1 MHPVHAVALAVAFL
15 AAPKAAHPKPPA
27 TPSKAAATAATAA
40 ADPVQKLIDARALE
54 GTYNPVLLR
63 FLAEEAKGRL
73 PEAQRTAAIEQL
85 VAGFRQEVKV
95 DKSAVAVAHL
105 ATAAG
110 ALLGGDA
117 GAAVSQAM
125 ARVWTDWVD
134 AGFIL
139 QTAGYKD
146 ESARFF
152 ERCIQEFALPE
163 LKVRCTVG
171 LAAQQPE
178 RAFTLV
184 LGMLDTSASRDV
196 ETVNLGL
203 RLLGEMAGSDAL
215 AKEQK
220 DRALDELVKRTKG
233 FSNTEHRA
241 AAAEG
246 LVASRDPRAVEPLRA
261 LTKGLVKDQDA
272 SRTATRGLFLV
283 FHDQG
288 ATDALLKQAKGG
300 FLSQPP
306 DQVAAAVTLIEGG
319 NAAGFDFAGKFLS
332 KKRKDEELDLAL
344 ELAHALGRKG
354 GDDAKRVLA
363 QAVAAQKPKEWL
375 TAAIAVQL
383 LALGDESALDT
394 VKYALA
400 NKDWSSLRVEA
411 AVALGRRGDLSGL
424 PVLKEMTEKTSVGG
438 ALKLLAGGKSRPDPE
453 SVKMDVAD
461 ALARIDKP
469 GAVPMLVALLSDK
482 SAAVRSSAAEALA
495 VMTDA
500 AALEGVAAALDVD
513 YGTLDGRSV
522 NPEQHAHLV
531 RSAALRFPRDARLA
545 SVLQKATQSST
556 ATVRFLAVAETATA
570 GR

>member
-1 MHPVHAVALAVAFL
+1 
-15 AAPKAAHPKPPA
+15 
-27 TPSKAAATAATAA
+27 
-40 ADPVQKLIDARALE
+40 
-54 GTYNPVLLR
+54 
-63 FLAEEAKGRL
+63 
-73 PEAQRTAAIEQL
+73 
-85 VAGFRQEVKV
+85 
-95 DKSAVAVAHL
+95 VAHL

-110 ALLGGDA
+110 ALLGGGA

-163 LKVRCTVG
+163 LKARCTVG

-184 LGMLDTSASRDV
+184 LGLVDNGGKDAVRDV
-196 ETVNLGL
+196 EVANMGL

-215 AKEQK
+215 GKEQK
-220 DRALDELVKRTKG
+220 DRALDELVKRTRG
-233 FSNTEHRA
+233 FSNTEHKGA
-241 AAAEG
+241 AAQG
-246 LVASRDPRAVEPLRA
+246 LVASRDARAVEPLRA
-261 LTKGLVKDQDA
+261 LTRGTFKDQEA

-288 ATDALLKQAKGG
+288 ATDALLKQVKGG
-300 FLSQPP
+300 FLSQPA

-319 NAAGFDFAGKFLS
+319 HAAGFEFAGKYLS
-332 KKRKDEELDLAL
+332 KKRKDEELDLATDL
-344 ELAHALGRKG
+344 VHALGQKG
-354 GDDAKRVLA
+354 GDDARRVLG
-363 QAVAAQKPKEWL
+363 QALAAQKPREWL

-383 LALGDESALDT
+383 LSLGDESGMDT
-394 VKYALA
+394 VRTALA
-400 NKDWSSLRVEA
+400 NKDWSGLRLEA
-411 AVALGRRGDLSGL
+411 AVVLGRRGDLSGL
-424 PVLKEMTEKTSVGG
+424 PVLKEMTEKTGLGG
-438 ALKLLAGGKSRPDPE
+438 ALKLLASGKSRPDPE
-453 SVKMDVAD
+453 SVKMDVAG

-469 GAVPMLVALLSDK
+469 EAVPLLVALLSDK

-495 VMTDA
+495 ALSDA
-500 AALEGVAAALDVD
+500 AALDGVAAALDVD

-545 SVLQKATQSST
+545 AVLQKAAQSPV
-556 ATVRFLAVAETATA
+556 ATVRFLAVAESAIS
-570 GR
+570 R